1 MNEQV
6 INLIVKKTGI
16 TQENAQKA
24 VLVVF
29 DFLKM
34 KLPAPIASQ
43 LEPFLTGGPVSANA
57 ITEQA
62 GSFLKSKVG
71 GVLAGKS

>member
-6 INLIVKKTGI
+6 INLIVKRTGI
-16 TQENAQKA
+16 SQENAQKA
-24 VLVVF
+24 VVVVF
-29 DFLKM
+29 DFLKT
-34 KLPAPIASQ
+34 KLPAPTASQ
-43 LEPFLTGGPVSANA
+43 LEPFLAGGPANENA

-62 GSFLKSKVG
+62 GTFLKSKVG